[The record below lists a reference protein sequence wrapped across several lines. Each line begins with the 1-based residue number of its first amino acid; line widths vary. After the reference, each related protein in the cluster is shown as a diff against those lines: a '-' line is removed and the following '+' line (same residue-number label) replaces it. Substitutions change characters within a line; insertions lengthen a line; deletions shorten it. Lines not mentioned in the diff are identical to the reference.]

1 MLLIIG
7 LILGSVIGYKLN
19 DLIKR
24 LSNGINIKMLGYHIY
39 VGRNRKTSNVV
50 KLENKEKEPAKIKV
64 AKCETCN
71 NEDMFIKGTKHL
83 VPCPECKRNA
93 KKFKAPAK

>member
-1 MLLIIG
+1 SANMLLIIG

-64 AKCETCN
+64 AKCATWN
-71 NEDMFIKGTKHL
+71 NEDKIIKEKKHDRITNI
-83 VPCPECKRNA
+83 CR
-93 KKFKAPAK
+93 KKQKNI